1 MSTIFR
7 TKAWAKRLGSIH
19 LRINTTGLRFFLF
32 IFGFLISMCAVGQVD
47 SAQAA
52 DSVVAAQDTVA
63 RMDTVVA
70 DTLQPVVVAPP
81 YISFDT
87 LLYSQH
93 PYYKIENPIRF
104 MAPERVWEGK
114 DALFYASIGLLLFF
128 AFVRNAFQRYLQDLF
143 RLFFR
148 TTLKQ
153 RQVKEQ
159 MMASPLPSLLLNILF
174 LLSGGLFITLLLE
187 HYGLGNQYDFWYLLL
202 YAAAG
207 LGAIYLVK
215 WITLKLC
222 GWLFRLSEATD
233 AYTFIVF
240 TTNKVLGITWLPF
253 IILLVFTN
261 GLSQQLFITAA
272 LIITGGVF
280 LYRFFLS
287 YATIH
292 KSVKLN
298 PFHFILYLCAFE
310 IAPLLLINKLLFTY
324 LS

>member
-1 MSTIFR
+1 MR
-7 TKAWAKRLGSIH
+7 
-19 LRINTTGLRFFLF
+19 
-32 IFGFLISMCAVGQVD
+32 
-47 SAQAA
+47 
-52 DSVVAAQDTVA
+52 
-63 RMDTVVA
+63 
-70 DTLQPVVVAPP
+70 
-81 YISFDT
+81 
-87 LLYSQH
+87 
-93 PYYKIENPIRF
+93 
-104 MAPERVWEGK
+104 
-114 DALFYASIGLLLFF
+114 
-128 AFVRNAFQRYLQDLF
+128 
-143 RLFFR
+143 
-148 TTLKQ
+148 
-153 RQVKEQ
+153 
-159 MMASPLPSLLLNILF
+159 
-174 LLSGGLFITLLLE
+174 SGGLCVTLLLK
-187 HYGLGNQYDFWYLLL
+187 HYGLGEQYGFWELVL

-207 LGAIYLVK
+207 LGIIYLVK
-215 WITLKLC
+215 FITLKLC

-240 TTNKVLGITWLPF
+240 TTNKVLGIIWLPF
-253 IILLVFTN
+253 IILMVFTS

>member
-1 MSTIFR
+1 LRFYLLILGFLLSFG
-7 TKAWAKRLGSIH
+7 AWA
-19 LRINTTGLRFFLF
+19 
-32 IFGFLISMCAVGQVD
+32 Q
-47 SAQAA
+47 A
-52 DSVVAAQDTVA
+52 DSLQRTDSMAAIQDTLSRV
-63 RMDTVVA
+63 DTVKA
-70 DTLQPVVVAPP
+70 DTIQPVAIQPP
-81 YISFDT
+81 FIRFDT
-87 LLYSQH
+87 VLFKQH
-93 PYYKIENPIRF
+93 PFFKIENPIRF
-104 MAPERVWEGK
+104 IAPEREWHGK
-114 DALFYASIGLLLFF
+114 DALFYTCIGLLLFF
-128 AFVRNAFQRYLQDLF
+128 AFVRNAFHRYLQDLS

-174 LLSGGLFITLLLE
+174 LLSGGLFITILLQY
-187 HYGLGNQYDFWYLLL
+187 YGLGDQYSFWQLLL

-207 LGAIYLVK
+207 LGLIYLVK
-215 WITLKLC
+215 FITLKLC

-233 AYTFIVF
+233 SYTFIVF

-253 IILLVFTN
+253 IIIMVFTS
-261 GLSQQLFITAA
+261 GLTQQLFVTAS
-272 LIITGGVF
+272 LIITGGAF

-292 KSVKLN
+292 KGIKLN